1 MKCSLVKQ
9 MFHSRFLGPFSM
21 SQTLVKLYKLCQ
33 KTTVSIYLIYL
44 IYLNLENIAIF
55 TVVTKLVILLFLLFY
70 HRDKTCFY
78 EN

>member
-44 IYLNLENIAIF
+44 IYLNLEKYCYFYGFNQTCYF
-55 TVVTKLVILLFLLFY
+55 VVFVVLPS
-70 HRDKTCFY
+70 
-78 EN
+78 